1 MPPTG
6 DPEWADALAAFDDVV
21 GLDAGARQSRLD
33 AIGASDPALRG
44 AVEQLLAMDSWA
56 DTILKRVDA
65 ALDERLPDGDQ
76 LHLVGR
82 TVSHFRI
89 VEPVARG
96 GMGVVYRA
104 EDLELGRTVALKV
117 PLATRY
123 VGGAARERFR
133 QEARAAGALD
143 HPNLCPVY
151 ETGETAD
158 GDLFY
163 TMPFYDGETLKAR
176 LAREGRLPFAQA
188 LEVAAQLARGLG
200 AAHSAGIVHRDL
212 KPANVMLLPDGAVK
226 ILDFGLAKERDLT
239 LTGSW
244 ARLGTVSYMAPEQ
257 VRGHKVGPRADL
269 WALGVVLHEMVTG
282 TRPFRGG
289 DEIGVAHA
297 IVYDSPPRA
306 SALLD
311 DVPPELDD
319 VIDRCLRKEAA
330 GRFESAEE
338 LATALEGIRL
348 DRGPPYLRK
357 LRRARVRLGRHRRRV
372 AFTSVATVGLLAAA
386 GVELAR
392 RGSTAMLA
400 PVSLAVLPFDRVGDS
415 ITTQHLAVG
424 LSDAIGTDLSRLSRM
439 VVPGYVTTSVYRG
452 SSGSVKQI
460 AAEQRVGA
468 VLHGSVQRVGDRVR
482 VDAQLLDT
490 GRAQPLWARRFE
502 RPESELPALERDL
515 VWAVVSSLGVHP
527 TREERS
533 LLDHPAT
540 RDARAYDLF
549 LQGRE
554 VELAGRSRDIL
565 RPVPIANIRAAQALY
580 SRSRDTDPG
589 FAAARARLAL
599 MHMLAATTYDT
610 TAARRTQARV
620 EAEAALRLEPRLP
633 EPHEA
638 LASSWAMEGDVPKAI
653 AELGRALAVAPNRA
667 DPHQSLANILMEAGR
682 YEDAAAECDSATRL
696 EPGNPYAAFAAA
708 TTHGRLRRREIAIRE
723 FNRAIALAPG
733 DYMIRVIRG
742 QAYIRYTG
750 IPDTLA
756 ATMRDVP
763 EEWDPMG
770 MATYAR
776 FTASWAQRRYAEGL
790 AALGRSRSELSRDL
804 LTYEPKPLMRARLQE
819 ALGQREG
826 ALASYR
832 IARSV
837 ILDSVAANPTNP
849 NMRIALGLAYAGL
862 GRGTEAVREA
872 RRAMELEPI
881 ARRTDEA
888 MAVIRG
894 AVEVFAKAGEK
905 DAAFG
910 LLELL
915 FSMPAGREATVPFL
929 RVWPG
934 FDPLRSDPRF
944 EELLTRFAVPPV
956 NGTPGGRR

>member
-6 DPEWADALAAFDDVV
+6 GREWADALAAFDEVVDLDV
-21 GLDAGARQSRLD
+21 AARQSRLD
-33 AIGASDPALRG
+33 AIGASDPTLRDT
-44 AVEQLLAMDSWA
+44 VEQLLAMDSWA
-56 DTILKRVDA
+56 DVILERVDA
-65 ALDERLPDGDQ
+65 ALGEERPEDDPLS
-76 LHLVGR
+76 LVGR

-89 VEPVARG
+89 IDPVARG

-104 EDLELGRTVALKV
+104 EDLELGRIVALKV

-123 VGGAARERFR
+123 VGRAAMERFR

-158 GDLFY
+158 GDLYF

-176 LAREGRLPFAQA
+176 LAREGRIPFAQA
-188 LEVAAQLARGLG
+188 LEVVAQLVRGLG
-200 AAHSAGIVHRDL
+200 AAHAAGIVHRDL
-212 KPANVMLLPDGAVK
+212 KPANVMLLPDGTAK

-257 VRGHKVGPRADL
+257 VRGRKVGPHADL

-297 IVYDSPPRA
+297 IVYDAPPRA
-306 SALLD
+306 STLLD
-311 DVPPELDD
+311 DIPPELDD
-319 VIDRCLRKEAA
+319 VIARCLRKEPAE
-330 GRFESAEE
+330 RFESAEE
-338 LATALEGIRL
+338 LAKALEGIRL
-348 DRGPPYLRK
+348 DSGPTYLRK
-357 LRRARVRLGRHRRRV
+357 LLRLRVRLARHRRLV
-372 AFTSVATVGLLAAA
+372 IFSSVAAMSLLAAA
-386 GVELAR
+386 GAEMVR
-392 RGSTAMLA
+392 RGSNATLA
-400 PVSLAVLPFDRVGDS
+400 PVALAVVPFDRVGDS
-415 ITTQHLAVG
+415 VATEHLAVG

-439 VVPGYVTTSVYRG
+439 IVPRYVTTSVYRG
-452 SSGSVKQI
+452 GTVSTKQI
-460 AAEQRVGA
+460 AAEQHVGA
-468 VLHGSVQRVGDRVR
+468 VLRGSVQRVGDRVR

-490 GRAQPLWARRFE
+490 VRAQPMWARRFE

-515 VWAVVSSLGVHP
+515 VWAVAASLGVHP
-527 TREERS
+527 AGEERAA
-533 LLDHPAT
+533 LDHPAT
-540 RDARAYDLF
+540 TDARAYDLF

-580 SRSRDTDPG
+580 SRSRDADPR

-599 MHMLAATTYDT
+599 MHTLAAATYDT

-633 EPHEA
+633 EAHEA

-667 DPHQSLANILMEAGR
+667 DPHEALARILIEAGR
-682 YEDAAAECDSATRL
+682 YEDAAAERDSATSL
-696 EPGNPYAAFAAA
+696 EPGSPEAAFLAAA
-708 TTHGRLRRREIAIRE
+708 MYGRLRRREKALQE
-723 FNRAIALAPG
+723 YNRAIALAPG

-742 QAYIRYTG
+742 HAYLRWTG

-756 ATMRDVP
+756 AAMRGVP
-763 EEWDPMG
+763 EDWDPMG

-776 FTASWAQRRYAEGL
+776 FTALWAQRRYSEGL
-790 AALGRSRSELSRDL
+790 AALERSRSELSRDL
-804 LTYEPKPLMRARLQE
+804 LTYEPKPLMRARLLE
-819 ALGQREG
+819 ALGQREN

-832 IARSV
+832 LARSV
-837 ILDSVAANPTNP
+837 ILDSVAAHPTNP

-862 GRGTEAVREA
+862 GDTTDAVREA

-881 ARRTDEA
+881 ARRTDQA
-888 MAVIRG
+888 MAVLSG

-905 DAAFG
+905 DAALG

-915 FSMPAGREATVPFL
+915 FSMPAGREVTVPFV
-929 RVWPG
+929 RAWPA

-944 EELLTRFAVPPV
+944 EELLTRFAAP
-956 NGTPGGRR
+956 R

>member
-1 MPPTG
+1 MPPTS
-6 DPEWADALAAFDDVV
+6 DREWADALAAFDDVV
-21 GLDAGARQSRLD
+21 GLDAAARQPRLD

-44 AVEQLLAMDSWA
+44 TVEQLLAMDSWA
-56 DTILKRVDA
+56 DAILERVDA
-65 ALDERLPDGDQ
+65 ALGQEPPEADPLQ
-76 LHLVGR
+76 LVGR

-89 VEPVARG
+89 IEPVARG

-123 VGGAARERFR
+123 VGRAARERFR
-133 QEARAAGALD
+133 QEARAAAALD
-143 HPNLCPVY
+143 HPNLCQVY

-163 TMPFYDGETLKAR
+163 IMPLYDGETLKAR
-176 LAREGRLPFAQA
+176 LAREGRLPFARA

-212 KPANVMLLPDGAVK
+212 KPANAMLLPDGAVK

-282 TRPFRGG
+282 ARPFRGG

-306 SALLD
+306 STLLD

-319 VIDRCLRKEAA
+319 VIDRCLRKEPAE
-330 GRFESAEE
+330 RFESAEE
-338 LATALEGIRL
+338 LTTALEGIRL

-357 LRRARVRLGRHRRRV
+357 LRRARAHLGRHRRWV
-372 AFTSVATVGLLAAA
+372 AFTSVATVSLFADG
-386 GVELAR
+386 GVAMAR
-392 RGSTAMLA
+392 RGSTAALA

-415 ITTQHLAVG
+415 VTTQHLAVG

-452 SSGSVKQI
+452 STGSIKRI
-460 AAEQRVGA
+460 AAEQQVGA
-468 VLHGSVQRVGDRVR
+468 VLRASVQRVGDRVR
-482 VDAQLLDT
+482 VDARLLDT
-490 GRAQPLWARRFE
+490 LGAQPLWARRFE
-502 RPESELPALERDL
+502 RPESELPTLERDL
-515 VWAVVSSLGVHP
+515 VRAIVSSLGVHP
-527 TREERS
+527 TGEERAV
-533 LLDHPAT
+533 LDHAAT
-540 RDARAYDLF
+540 SDARAYDLF

-554 VELAGRSRDIL
+554 MELAGQSRDIAH
-565 RPVPIANIRAAQALY
+565 PVPIESIRAAQALY
-580 SRSRDTDPG
+580 SRSRDADPG
-589 FAAARARLAL
+589 FAEAHARLAL
-599 MHMLAATTYDT
+599 MHMIAATTYDT
-610 TAARRTQARV
+610 TAARRAQARV

-633 EPHEA
+633 EAHEA
-638 LASSWAMEGDVPKAI
+638 LASSWAMEGDRARAI
-653 AELGRALAVAPNRA
+653 AELELAIAIAPNRA
-667 DPHQSLANILMEAGR
+667 APHQALADVLTQAGR
-682 YEDAAAECDSATRL
+682 FEDAIAELERATRL
-696 EPGNPYAAFAAA
+696 EPGNPYAAFMAGAMN
-708 TTHGRLRRREIAIRE
+708 GRVRRRERALQE
-723 FNRAIALAPG
+723 FDRAIALAPG

-742 QAYIRYTG
+742 QAYLRYTG

-756 ATMRDVP
+756 ATMRSVA
-763 EEWDPMG
+763 EGWDPMG
-770 MATYAR
+770 EATYAR
-776 FTASWAQRRYAEGL
+776 FTVLWTQRRYAEGI
-790 AALGRSRSELSRDL
+790 AALDRSRSELSRDGL
-804 LTYEPKPLMRARLQE
+804 MYEPKPLMRARLQE
-819 ALGQREG
+819 ALGQRAQ

-832 IARSV
+832 SARSV
-837 ILDSVAANPTNP
+837 ILDSIASNPADP

-862 GRGTEAVREA
+862 GRTTEAAREA

-881 ARRTDEA
+881 ARRSEQA
-888 MAVIRG
+888 MAVMRG
-894 AVEVFAKAGEK
+894 AAEVFARTGEK
-905 DAAFG
+905 DAAFE

-929 RVWPG
+929 RVWPA

-956 NGTPGGRR
+956 NGASGGRR

>member
-6 DPEWADALAAFDDVV
+6 DREWADALAAFDDVV
-21 GLDAGARQSRLD
+21 DLDAATRQSRLD
-33 AIGASDPALRG
+33 AIAASDPALLG

-56 DTILKRVDA
+56 DAVLKRVDA
-65 ALDERLPDGDQ
+65 ALGEDLPEGDPLQ
-76 LHLVGR
+76 LVGR

-123 VGGAARERFR
+123 AGPSARDRFR

-143 HPNLCPVY
+143 HPNLCPVF

-176 LAREGRLPFAQA
+176 LAREGSLPFAQA
-188 LEVAAQLARGLG
+188 LEVATQLARGLG
-200 AAHSAGIVHRDL
+200 AAHLAGIVHRDL
-212 KPANVMLLPDGAVK
+212 KPANVMLLPDGTAK

-282 TRPFRGG
+282 ARPFRGG

-306 SALLD
+306 STLLD
-311 DVPPELDD
+311 DVPAELED
-319 VIDRCLRKEAA
+319 VIDRCLRKEPAE
-330 GRFESAEE
+330 RFESAEE

-357 LRRARVRLGRHRRRV
+357 LRRARVHLGRQRRRV
-372 AFTSVATVGLLAAA
+372 AFMSVAAVGLLAAA
-386 GVELAR
+386 GVEMAR
-392 RGSTAMLA
+392 RGSTTTLA
-400 PVSLAVLPFDRVGDS
+400 PVSLAVLPFDRLGDS
-415 ITTQHLAVG
+415 IATQHLAVG

-439 VVPGYVTTSVYRG
+439 VVPRYITTSVYRG
-452 SSGSVKQI
+452 STVSMKQI

-468 VLHGSVQRVGDRVR
+468 VLRGSVQRVGDRVR

-490 GRAQPLWARRFE
+490 LHAQPMWARRFE
-502 RPESELPALERDL
+502 RPEGELPALERDL
-515 VWAVVSSLGVHP
+515 VWAVVASLGVHP
-527 TREERS
+527 TREERA

-540 RDARAYDLF
+540 SDARAYDLF

-554 VELAGRSRDIL
+554 AELAGQSRDIVH
-565 RPVPIANIRAAQALY
+565 PVPIASIRAAQALY
-580 SRSRDTDPG
+580 SRSRDADPG

-599 MHMLAATTYDT
+599 MHMLAAATYDT
-610 TAARRTQARV
+610 TAARRAQARV

-633 EPHEA
+633 EAHEA

-667 DPHQSLANILMEAGR
+667 TPHEALAAILTDAGR
-682 YEDAAAECDSATRL
+682 YDDALAERDSVTRL
-696 EPGNPYAAFAAA
+696 EPGNPDAAFAAGA
-708 TTHGRLRRREIAIRE
+708 TNGRLRRREKALQE
-723 FNRAIALAPG
+723 YNRAIALSPG
-733 DYMIRVIRG
+733 DYMIKVIKG
-742 QAYIRYTG
+742 HAYLRWTG
-750 IPDTLA
+750 VPDTLA
-756 ATMRDVP
+756 ATMRGVP
-763 EEWDPMG
+763 DDWDPMG

-776 FTASWAQRRYAEGL
+776 FSALWAQRRYAEGL
-790 AALGRSRSELSRDL
+790 VALDRSRSELSRDGA
-804 LTYEPKPLMRARLQE
+804 TYEPKPLMRARLQE
-819 ALGQREG
+819 ALGEREK

-837 ILDSVAANPTNP
+837 IQDSVAAHPTNP

-862 GRGTEAVREA
+862 GRHTEAVREA

-881 ARRTDEA
+881 ARRTEEA
-888 MAVIRG
+888 MAIMRG
-894 AVEVFAKAGEK
+894 AVEVFAKVGEK
-905 DAAFG
+905 DAAFE

-915 FSMPAGREATVPFL
+915 FSMPAGREVTVPFL
-929 RVWPG
+929 RVWPA

-956 NGTPGGRR
+956 NGAPGGRR